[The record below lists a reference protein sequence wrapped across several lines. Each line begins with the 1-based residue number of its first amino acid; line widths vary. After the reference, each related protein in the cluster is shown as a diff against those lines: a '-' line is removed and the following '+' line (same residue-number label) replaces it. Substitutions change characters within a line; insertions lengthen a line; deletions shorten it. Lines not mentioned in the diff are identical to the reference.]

1 MKIIGLTGG
10 IASGK
15 STVADMLIQAG
26 CTVVDCD
33 KIAWQLAEPGQ
44 AIWQIY
50 VDRYGAKVLNQDR
63 TLNRQAVADIVFRDR
78 QELDIINS
86 LVHPL
91 IKDRLLA
98 EAEVARQRGAKV
110 IFWDVPLLFETGFD
124 KMTDEKWLVYVSPAI
139 QKARLINRNGY
150 TEDEALRR
158 INSQMSLAEKQKLA
172 DVVINNDGD
181 IEALRR
187 QVLEKVNN
195 GQR

>member
-1 MKIIGLTGG
+1 M
-10 IASGK
+10 
-15 STVADMLIQAG
+15 
-26 CTVVDCD
+26 
-33 KIAWQLAEPGQ
+33 
-44 AIWQIY
+44 
-50 VDRYGAKVLNQDR
+50 R
-63 TLNRQAVADIVFRDR
+63 AVPRIR
-78 QELDIINS
+78 
-86 LVHPL
+86 

-124 KMTDEKWLVYVSPAI
+124 KMTDEKWLVYVSPAT

>member
-26 CTVVDCD
+26 CIVVDCD

-98 EAEVARQRGAKV
+98 EAEVARLRGAKV

-124 KMTDEKWLVYVSPAI
+124 KMTDEKWLVYVSPAT

>member
-50 VDRYGAKVLNQDR
+50 VDRYEAKVLNQDR

-124 KMTDEKWLVYVSPAI
+124 KMTDEKWLVYVSPAT